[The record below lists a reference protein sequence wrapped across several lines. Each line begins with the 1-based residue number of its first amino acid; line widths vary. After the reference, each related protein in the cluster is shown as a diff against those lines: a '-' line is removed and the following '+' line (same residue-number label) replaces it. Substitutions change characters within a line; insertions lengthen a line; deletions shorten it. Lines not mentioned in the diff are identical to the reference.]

1 MISIVSK
8 SSSRLSADASW
19 ALTVAVKDM
28 LSVDATAKER
38 AFFLKCVVII
48 ISLRVKV
55 SKKLN

>member
-38 AFFLKCVVII
+38 AFLLKFVVI
-48 ISLRVKV
+48 VYACCF
-55 SKKLN
+55 